1 MNPVYDPLH
10 RRSDAG
16 DRFPLVIGKGR
27 VRLLPTRYGLL
38 FCLVMAAML
47 AGAANHNNNFAFLLT
62 FLLAGVGMVSLFY
75 GHRNLSGLE
84 VQAVAGTPA
93 FAGES
98 AVFTLSLR
106 NPAGSRR
113 ALEAAVGDGET
124 SRFSLAAGD
133 AASVDLFFQTQ
144 HRGVVSASP
153 LTLST
158 VYPMGL
164 FRARAI
170 LRPDVSVP
178 VFPHPVAAPVQ
189 TSAGAG
195 EGSAGAMGS
204 KAGSED
210 FDGIRPYRPGD
221 PLRRI
226 AWKAVSKERGLAV
239 KHFTGAAGGGVVL
252 DWTRTP
258 GKSVEKKLSILC
270 GWILTA
276 DRQGIPYGVRLP
288 NQTFPPDTGPVHRN
302 ACLIAL
308 AVFGDGG
315 LDP

>member
-1 MNPVYDPLH
+1 MTPVHDPLH
-10 RRSDAG
+10 RRSEAG
-16 DRFPLVIGKGR
+16 ERFPLVIDR
-27 VRLLPTRYGLL
+27 RRIRLLPTRYGLL
-38 FCLVMAAML
+38 FCIVLATML

-62 FLLAGVGMVSLFY
+62 FLLAGIGMVSLFY

-93 FAGES
+93 FAGDN
-98 AVFTLSLR
+98 AVFTLSVR
-106 NPAGSRR
+106 NPVGSRR

-124 SRFSLAAGD
+124 RRFSLAGGN
-133 AASVDLFFQTQ
+133 AASIDLFFQTRR
-144 HRGVVSASP
+144 RGVVSASP

-178 VFPHPVAAPVQ
+178 VYPTPVAAPIRP
-189 TSAGAG
+189 SAGTG
-195 EGSAGAMGS
+195 EGGTGAVGS
-204 KAGSED
+204 MAGSED

-239 KHFTGAAGGGVVL
+239 KHFTGATGGAVFL
-252 DWTRTP
+252 DWT
-258 GKSVEKKLSILC
+258 GIADKDVEKKLSILC
-270 GWILTA
+270 SWILTA

-288 NQTFPPDTGPVHRN
+288 NRTFPPDTGPTHRA
-302 ACLIAL
+302 ACLTAL
-308 AVFGDGG
+308 AVFGNGG